1 MTKPAKTRIETDSL
15 GDVIIPADKYYGAQT
30 QRSITNFPIGE
41 ERMPMS
47 IIYAITQIKKAAAL
61 THLQL
66 GLLSTEK
73 SQAIVTACDEIL
85 KHEHDEQFPLSV
97 WQSGSGTQS
106 HMNVNEVIANRAN
119 ELLGAEKGSNS
130 PVHSHDDMNKS
141 QSTNDVFSSSMQ
153 IATLLTL
160 RNTLLPALIHLK
172 DTLLVKEKEFS
183 DVITIGRTHMG
194 DAVPLYMGQRF
205 SGYVSQLT
213 AAIGNVMQRLP
224 ALGEI
229 PIGGTAIGTGVNAP
243 DGYAALMVKQLTRIT
258 GQKIEKAS
266 NFFSHQAAHDVL
278 VECSGTLNTLACTL
292 IKIANDFRLMS
303 SGPRCGL
310 HEIHLPTNEP
320 GSSIMPGK
328 INPTQCE
335 AIIMVA
341 TRVQGNHTT
350 ISNASSLASF
360 EAHSFRTVMIYSLL
374 QSIQLLSDA
383 MQSFADRCVKG
394 LTLNLATLHKNVEH
408 SLALATVL
416 NTTLGYDA
424 ASKIAKKAYKE
435 NISLKQSSVELGLLT
450 EEECDKLLNP
460 RHMIP

>member
-1 MTKPAKTRIETDSL
+1 MTSSAKTRIESDSL
-15 GDVIIPADKYYGAQT
+15 GDVVIPADKYYGAQT

-66 GLLSTEK
+66 GLLSKEK
-73 SQAIVTACDEIL
+73 SQAITTVCDEIL
-85 KHEHDEQFPLSV
+85 KHEHDDQFPLSV

-106 HMNVNEVIANRAN
+106 HMNVNEVITNRAN
-119 ELLGAEKGSNS
+119 ELLESERGSNT
-130 PVHSHDDMNKS
+130 PIDAHDDMNKS

-153 IATLLTL
+153 IATLIKLH
-160 RNTLLPALIHLK
+160 NTLLPALIHLK
-172 DTLLVKEKEFS
+172 DSLLAKENEFS

-213 AAIGNVMQRLP
+213 SSIDNIMQRLRP
-224 ALGEI
+224 LRKI
-229 PIGGTAIGTGVNAP
+229 PIGGTAVGTGVNAP
-243 DGYAALMVKQLTRIT
+243 EGYAALMVKHLTKIT
-258 GQKIEKAS
+258 GQKIENAS

-278 VECSGTLNTLACTL
+278 VECSGTLNTLACAL

-310 HEIHLPTNEP
+310 HEIDLPANEP
-320 GSSIMPGK
+320 GSTIMPGK
-328 INPTQCE
+328 VNPTQCE
-335 AIIMVA
+335 ALIMVA

-350 ISNASSLASF
+350 ISNASAMASF
-360 EAHSFRTVMIYSLL
+360 DAHSFRTVLIYSLL

-383 MQSFADRCVKG
+383 MQSFADRCVQG
-394 LTLNLATLHKNVEH
+394 LTLNLAILNKNVED
-408 SLALATVL
+408 SLALATIL
-416 NTTLGYDA
+416 NTKLGYEA

-450 EEECDKLLNP
+450 EEECDKLLDP
-460 RHMIP
+460 RQMIP